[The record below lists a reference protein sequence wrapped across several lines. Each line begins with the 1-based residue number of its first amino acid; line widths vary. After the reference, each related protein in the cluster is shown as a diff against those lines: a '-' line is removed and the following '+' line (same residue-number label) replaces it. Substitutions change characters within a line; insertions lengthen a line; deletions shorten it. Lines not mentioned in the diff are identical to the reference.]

1 MKEATIPFASSISIG
16 LAEKTLAW
24 SIAVKCAAS
33 RNPLCVRSL
42 PGPYLRELTA
52 LRNASEIVLW
62 MGATDHAQGAFADHG
77 TPDVNHAKSILD
89 DEEADHLT
97 RFIHA
102 EDRMSYLAAHAGTRL
117 LLSAIAEREA
127 DKLRF
132 ERSELGKPVLVDAPA
147 HLDFSM
153 SHARGAVTVAAAYM
167 PVGVDIEPLRDIR
180 DMNEMSEIVLASEE
194 RRILAKTPDALQ
206 SRLFLRYW
214 TIKESVLKAAGLG
227 FTISPNTL
235 IVDAGSSPAV
245 LSAPASLGPTEQW
258 RVIAPPNAFL
268 NETP

>member
-16 LAEKTLAW
+16 LAGKTLAW
-24 SIAVKCAAS
+24 SIAVKCTAT
-33 RNPLCVRSL
+33 RNPLCVRPL
-42 PGPYLRELTA
+42 PDPYPRELTA

-62 MGATDHAQGAFADHG
+62 MGATDHAHGAFADRG
-77 TPDVNHAKSILD
+77 TPSIDHAKSILD
-89 DEEADHLT
+89 DEEADRLT

-117 LLSAIAEREA
+117 LLGAIAGREA

-147 HLDFSM
+147 DLDFNV
-153 SHARGAVTVAAAYM
+153 SHARGAVAVAAAFM

-180 DMNEMSEIVLASEE
+180 DLNEMSEIVLASEE

-214 TIKESVLKAAGLG
+214 TIKESVLKAAGVG

-245 LSAPASLGPTEQW
+245 LSAPAALGPTEQW
-258 RVIAPPNAFL
+258 RVIVPPNALL

>member
-1 MKEATIPFASSISIG
+1 MKEETIPFASSVSIG
-16 LAEKTLAW
+16 LASRTLAW

-33 RNPLCVRSL
+33 RNPLRVRSL
-42 PGPYLRELTA
+42 PDLYFRELTA

-62 MGATDHAQGAFADHG
+62 MGATDHARGAFPDHG
-77 TPDVNHAKSILD
+77 TPDINQAKSILD
-89 DEEADHLT
+89 DEEAGRLP

-117 LLSAIAEREA
+117 LLSAIAGREA
-127 DKLRF
+127 DRLRF
-132 ERSELGKPVLVDAPA
+132 ERSSLGKPVLVDAPA
-147 HLDFSM
+147 DLDFSL
-153 SHARGAVTVAAAYM
+153 SHARGTVAVAAAYM
-167 PVGVDIEPLRDIR
+167 PIGVDIEPLRDVP

-194 RRILAKTPDALQ
+194 RRVLAKTPDALQ

-214 TIKESVLKAAGLG
+214 TIKESVLKAAGVG

-245 LSAPASLGPTEQW
+245 LSAPAALGPTEQW
-258 RVIAPPNAFL
+258 RVIAPA
-268 NETP
+268 